1 MAGNNVTIKL
11 TGEQQKQ
18 IMDAIGKRITRL
30 NRDLASIA
38 AGEVNHG

>member
-11 TGEQQKQ
+11 AGEQQKQ
-18 IMDAIGKRITRL
+18 IMDATGKRITEL
-30 NRDLASIA
+30 NPDLASIA